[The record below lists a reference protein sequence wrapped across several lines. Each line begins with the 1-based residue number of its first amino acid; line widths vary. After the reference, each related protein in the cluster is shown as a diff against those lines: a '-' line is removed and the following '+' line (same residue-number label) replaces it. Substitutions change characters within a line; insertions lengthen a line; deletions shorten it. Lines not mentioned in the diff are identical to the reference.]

1 MPQTLVQAIQKA
13 INALISRLR
22 TTQFKAI
29 RARLMEA
36 EQH

>member
-1 MPQTLVQAIQKA
+1 MPRMIRTL

-22 TTQFKAI
+22 PNQFKAI

-36 EQH
+36 EQAAH